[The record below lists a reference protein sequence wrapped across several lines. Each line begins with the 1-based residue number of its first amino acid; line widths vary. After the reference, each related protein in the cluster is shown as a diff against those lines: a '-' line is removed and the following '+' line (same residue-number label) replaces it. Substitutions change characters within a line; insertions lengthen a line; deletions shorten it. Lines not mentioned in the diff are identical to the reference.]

1 LPGNS
6 KRGPR
11 PDEADRSDRRS
22 GIGNAQSQPVDSD
35 IQGTREIDKRVVRA
49 ALAAETRVLDVHRI
63 VADDDLVV
71 TRGPVLGS
79 AGPQAVAFDLWQ
91 HWDVMVPR

>member
-1 LPGNS
+1 M
-6 KRGPR
+6 
-11 PDEADRSDRRS
+11 
-22 GIGNAQSQPVDSD
+22 GNAQSQPVDSD

>member
-1 LPGNS
+1 V
-6 KRGPR
+6 
-11 PDEADRSDRRS
+11 
-22 GIGNAQSQPVDSD
+22 Q
-35 IQGTREIDKRVVRA
+35 A

-63 VADDDLVV
+63 LADDDLVV
-71 TRGPVLGS
+71 THRPVLGS